1 MTERRTERRAKGRPK
16 RKPKGLHLQSSSQ
29 QQQHMVFLMRTFS
42 CFRRKSM
49 LEVEQ
54 IYERLAESTKEYQ

>member
-29 QQQHMVFLMRTFS
+29 QQQHMVFAMRFS
-42 CFRRKSM
+42 CFRWKSM
-49 LEVEQ
+49 SEVEQ
-54 IYERLAESTKEYQ
+54 IYERLTECTKEYQ